1 MHDQDGEEAEQD
13 HRQERPSGLQ
23 IDHRPGEPRP
33 GNELAASKTKTSTTR
48 KARTF
53 DVLLPRLARAGEG
66 LTFEGG
72 DYVRLTGTVPAQ
84 LAAIRMTGSPLG
96 VHAAAKGGDTS
107 LCGVPVTSNGK
118 AKAEQQATGQAA
130 KVAPAVTCRFCE
142 ARLVAAGVKPAAAAS
157 PYGADYGT
165 RDTVAQLAAIEAKTE
180 KVEAAA

>member
-1 MHDQDGEEAEQD
+1 MPSACLGPIRPRIPDDVHDQDGEEAEQD

-107 LCGVPVTSNGK
+107 LCGVPSRRTGRRRQSSRRR
-118 AKAEQQATGQAA
+118 AKQPRSPLQSHAD
-130 KVAPAVTCRFCE
+130 F
-142 ARLVAAGVKPAAAAS
+142 ARHA
-157 PYGADYGT
+157 
-165 RDTVAQLAAIEAKTE
+165 
-180 KVEAAA
+180 